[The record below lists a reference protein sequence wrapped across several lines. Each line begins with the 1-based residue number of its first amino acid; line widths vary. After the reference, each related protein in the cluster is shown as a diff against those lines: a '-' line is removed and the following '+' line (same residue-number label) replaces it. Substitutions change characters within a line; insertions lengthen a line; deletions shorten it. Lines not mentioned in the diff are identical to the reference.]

1 MSSLEIEST
10 IEIDEVL
17 DDMIKAEAQEVLEYV
32 CDNCDRDDI
41 LKYLHEDSDEM
52 LEYVVSANT
61 TADVLDKINFDK
73 IKEYIEGSNI

>member
-61 TADVLDKINFDK
+61 TADVLDKIDFDK